1 MPRPF
6 AIPLLFAS
14 ALLVVAVAAC
24 EQPRAHGDR
33 NAVIVAASDEL
44 WLQIEDEFRA
54 QMEPPVQTV
63 RAEQPFRI
71 TPVDPEIEDGW
82 GQLRRFR
89 QLVVMGT
96 AETPWVAE
104 ALDSSDEAVPEAPA
118 LVEVLDVW
126 ARGQKVWVL
135 LLPETD
141 PGPAVTQLAG
151 EVLTKMDA
159 EYRDYVRSRMY
170 VSGRDTILADSLAQ
184 NVGFSIQLPNVYRYT
199 VEGDVFRFRND
210 NPSPRELI
218 REVAVTWIEPAPEED
233 PTQEELEEWRLE
245 LAAEYYVDPQELDL
259 SVVTFREIELNGA
272 RGVEFQAAWRSLPDA
287 WPAGG
292 PSIVRALRCPE
303 QDRMYLM
310 DSWVYAPDRD
320 KYEYVIQLQYILD
333 SFRCHP

>member
-1 MPRPF
+1 MPRRF
-6 AIPLLFAS
+6 SIPALFAS
-14 ALLVVAVAAC
+14 VLLAMAVTAC

-33 NAVIVAASDEL
+33 NAVIVAASEEL
-44 WLQIEDEFRA
+44 WLQVEDEFRE

-63 RAEQPFRI
+63 RNEQPFRI
-71 TPVDPEIEDGW
+71 TPVHPEIEDAW

-89 QLVVMGT
+89 QTVVLGT
-96 AETPWVAE
+96 RETPWVAE
-104 ALDSSDEAVPEAPA
+104 ALDAFDEAVPEAPA
-118 LVEVLDVW
+118 LVEVMDVW

-135 LLPETD
+135 LLPKGD
-141 PGPAVTQLAG
+141 PGPAVRQLAG

-170 VSGRDTILADSLAQ
+170 VSGRDSILADSLAQ
-184 NVGFSIQLPNVYRYT
+184 NVGFSLQLPNVYRYT
-199 VEGDVFRFRND
+199 VEDSVFRFRND

-218 REVAVTWIEPAPEED
+218 REVAVTWIEPAPEEN
-233 PTQEELEEWRLE
+233 PTQEELEEWRME

-259 SVVTFREIELNGA
+259 SVVSFRELEVNGTQ
-272 RGVEFQAAWRSLPDA
+272 GVEFQSAWRSLAGA

-292 PSIVRALRCPE
+292 PSIMRAVRCPQ
-303 QDRMYLM
+303 QDRLYLM

-320 KYEYVIQLQYILD
+320 KYEYVIQLQNVLD